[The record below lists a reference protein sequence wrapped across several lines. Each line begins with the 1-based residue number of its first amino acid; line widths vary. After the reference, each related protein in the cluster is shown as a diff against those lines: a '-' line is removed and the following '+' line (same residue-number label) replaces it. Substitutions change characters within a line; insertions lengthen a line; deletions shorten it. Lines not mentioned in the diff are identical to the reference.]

1 MHLDQPD
8 PKYTASRKAQRNFI
22 LALEAAIMVTG
33 FIWFVWLANAYLGL
47 HLERFGLRPR
57 DLQGLLGVV
66 TAPLLHSS
74 LEHIFSNTAPLLVS
88 LTAMLYLYPN
98 SALRVIPMVWLGT
111 GLLAWL
117 IGRPNVHIGASG
129 FVYGLLAF
137 ILVGGMLRK
146 DLRSVAVSLLV
157 WFLYGSMIWG
167 VLPIRPQMSWEMHL
181 SGTLLGIAMAILY
194 RNWDQV
200 PIKRYA
206 WEDEDDEEVPDWFPE
221 TGSGEGPDPNER
233 NGIP

>member
-1 MHLDQPD
+1 
-8 PKYTASRKAQRNFI
+8 
-22 LALEAAIMVTG
+22 
-33 FIWFVWLANAYLGL
+33 
-47 HLERFGLRPR
+47 
-57 DLQGLLGVV
+57 
-66 TAPLLHSS
+66 
-74 LEHIFSNTAPLLVS
+74 
-88 LTAMLYLYPN
+88 MLYLYPN

-181 SGTLLGIAMAILY
+181 SGTLLGVAMAILY

-200 PIKRYA
+200 PIKRYT
-206 WEDEDDEEVPDWFPE
+206 WEDEDDDEVPDWFPE
-221 TGSGEGPDPNER
+221 VGSGEDPDPKER